1 MYDLDTKAAKEADQ
15 KNSSIS
21 ESGAYTGIFTRAE
34 NVMSPK
40 GTVGVEFS
48 FKSDSGASADYL
60 TLWTKNKD
68 GKELYGYKM
77 LMAIMTCLKVRNIK
91 PTIQQVEKYDHEDRQ
106 RKQVSVEVFAE
117 LMNKPIGLVIQMEE
131 YEKKDRKKEEPTSWK
146 PSIYAA
152 FSSDGFTAS
161 EILNKAQK
169 PETLDKM
176 LSTLRDKPLRNRT
189 ESAASDSGNA
199 TTGAF
204 VDDDLD
210 NIPF

>member
-1 MYDLDTKAAKEADQ
+1 MYDLDTTAAKEADQ

-21 ESGAYTGIFTRAE
+21 ESGAYTGVFTRAE
-34 NVMSPK
+34 NVMSTK

-91 PTIQQVEKYDHEDRQ
+91 PSIQQVEKYDHDAGQ
-106 RKQVSVEVFAE
+106 RKQVNVEVFAD

-131 YEKKDRKKEEPTSWK
+131 YEKKDSSTAWK

-152 FSSDGFTAS
+152 FSSEGFTAS
-161 EILNKAQK
+161 EILNKSQK

-176 LSTLRDKPLRNRT
+176 LATLRNKPLRHRV
-189 ESAASDSGNA
+189 ESSTADGVPAPTGGLDDFDDS
-199 TTGAF
+199 
-204 VDDDLD
+204 
-210 NIPF
+210 IPF

>member
-1 MYDLDTKAAKEADQ
+1 MYDLDTNAAKEADQ
-15 KNSSIS
+15 KNSSIN

-34 NVMSPK
+34 NVMSTK

-48 FKSDSGASADYL
+48 FKSDSGASSDYI

-91 PTIQQVEKYDHEDRQ
+91 PTIQQVEKYDHEAGQ
-106 RKQVSVEVFAE
+106 RKQVSVEVFPE

-131 YEKKDRKKEEPTSWK
+131 YEKKDTSTAWK
-146 PSIYAA
+146 PSIYAP
-152 FSSDGFTAS
+152 FSKEGFTAS
-161 EILNKAQK
+161 EILSNAQK

-176 LSTLRDKPLRNRT
+176 LATLRDKPLRHRSEQSST
-189 ESAASDSGNA
+189 AGGPAPTGGFDDS
-199 TTGAF
+199 
-204 VDDDLD
+204 
-210 NIPF
+210 IPF

>member
-1 MYDLDTKAAKEADQ
+1 MYDLDTTAAKEADQ

-34 NVMSPK
+34 NVMSTK

-91 PTIQQVEKYDHEDRQ
+91 PSIQQVEKYDHDAGQ
-106 RKQVSVEVFAE
+106 RKQVSVEVFAD

-131 YEKKDRKKEEPTSWK
+131 YEKKDHSTAWK

-152 FSSDGFTAS
+152 FSSEGFTAS

-169 PETLDKM
+169 PDTLDKM
-176 LSTLRDKPLRNRT
+176 LATLRDKPLRHRA
-189 ESAASDSGNA
+189 EQASASTPAPAAD
-199 TTGAF
+199 F
-204 VDDDLD
+204 DDD
-210 NIPF
+210 IPW